1 MQRQRREKEFF
12 FNPYGRVSP
21 VWVGLKILVLWSTAT
36 MYISACG
43 QPQELKTESYF
54 NIGDTLSIL
63 YLVSQ
68 V

>member
-21 VWVGLKILVLWSTAT
+21 VWAGLKILVLWSTAT
-36 MYISACG
+36 MYISACSRS
-43 QPQELKTESYF
+43 QELKTESYF